1 MLKLKNVF
9 VLSQSVLI
17 LHDFNIHY
25 CCFIDQQVSECFEE
39 VEKVKLNLLH
49 IIDFFIRSRS
59 TETGEKFKVK
69 CVRNNNYWKERKN
82 EDDRGL
88 YL

>member
-17 LHDFNIHY
+17 LHDFNIRY
-25 CCFIDQQVSECFEE
+25 CCFIDQQISECFEE
-39 VEKVKLNLLH
+39 VEKVKTKPTLYHN
-49 IIDFFIRSRS
+49 FFIRDRS

-69 CVRNNNYWKERKN
+69 YV
-82 EDDRGL
+82 
-88 YL
+88 